1 MSGMLGSIYNNVSF
15 ALYLHGKAIANLQEQ
30 ASTGARINRV
40 SDGPSEAY
48 QILELDSQQRS
59 LENYIDNLSQMVS
72 TLEVSSTIVEN
83 MISAIAETKT
93 RLTQISSGTYTE
105 EDRQRVAE
113 GIDDI
118 LEQIVTLA
126 NTKHTNQY
134 LFAGSNTAT
143 LAPYAVERA
152 GGRIARVIYQGS
164 YEIRSLEI
172 APALKSSAIYAGDE
186 IFRSNNRS
194 APVFLGNTGAQPGTG
209 TSSVVGD
216 VWLTV
221 IHDGSNYKLSIDDG
235 ATYVTVPV
243 GGDPNQPVTDS
254 RTGKVLYV
262 DSTGINS
269 TGTEMVSVP
278 GTYDVFSVLIGVR
291 DVLQNEKGLPISQLQ
306 ELVNHSLNAL
316 DEIRN
321 LLVQTS
327 VAVGS
332 KINFLDNLKDGL
344 KNRKYDTE
352 DEVTRLQEA
361 DVAQIAIDLSR
372 REVLYQM
379 SLSVAGKLMSISL
392 LDFIR

>member
-1 MSGMLGSIYNNVSF
+1 MSGTLGSIYNNASF
-15 ALYLHGKAIANLQEQ
+15 ALYLHGRAIANLQEQ

-40 SDGPSEAY
+40 SDSPSEAY
-48 QILELDSQQRS
+48 QILGLDSQQRS
-59 LENYIDNLSQMVS
+59 LQNYIDNLSEMVS
-72 TLEVSSTIVEN
+72 ILEVSSTIVED

-93 RLTQISSGTYTE
+93 RLTQITGGTHTE
-105 EDRQRVAE
+105 EGRQRVAE

-134 LFAGSNTAT
+134 LFAGSNTT
-143 LAPYAVERA
+143 SAPYAVERA

-172 APALKSSAIYAGDE
+172 APALKSSAIYVGDE

-243 GGDPNQPVTDS
+243 GGDPNQPVTDP

-278 GTYDVFSVLIGVR
+278 GTYDVFNVLIGAR
-291 DVLQNEKGLPISQLQ
+291 NVLQNEKGLPINQLQ
-306 ELVNHSLNAL
+306 ELVNNSLNAL

-321 LLVQTS
+321 LLVQTG

-332 KINFLDNLKDGL
+332 KIGFLDNLKDGL

-372 REVLYQM
+372 REILYQM

-392 LDFIR
+392 LDFLQ